1 MVLRRI
7 GALSLAKVMCAVYA
21 VMGLIIGAI
30 LAVFSLF
37 GAAIGASS
45 AESAE
50 PFLGVLFGV
59 GAVVFLPIF
68 YGVMGF
74 LAGLIGA
81 GLYNTLAGVV
91 GGIQVE
97 LMEG

>member
-7 GALSLAKVMCAVYA
+7 GALSLAKVMCALYA
-21 VMGLIIGAI
+21 ALGLIIGAI
-30 LAVFSLF
+30 VAIFSLF

-45 AESAE
+45 AGSVE
-50 PFLGVLFGV
+50 PFMGVLFGV
-59 GAVVFLPIF
+59 GAVVVLPIL

-91 GGIQVE
+91 GGVEVE